1 MIITMKI
8 EDWLINV
15 KPTTTITF
23 FRGSADAGRRCLRRR
38 VEIAVAA
45 NPWLGGR
52 LVKQQDQISVE
63 YGESWGGD
71 ASEHFLDADAPG
83 QFAIYDEPGLEP
95 GAIYL
100 DEASR
105 DALMRFAS
113 SCAVEETTSAL
124 ASESPLF
131 RVGLLAESRNARRF
145 AVVCSMNH
153 ALGDVAIFHVIYEML
168 LRSAKVWTVD
178 PKNDHKFVGLMKCL
192 MVGGSDMRETHF
204 SCRSCGRLVYPEV
217 HNCRASC
224 DPTCNTT
231 GEQQEEEQGG
241 EEMEEEEGGEE
252 EGWGTEDE
260 AQETI
265 DGSQRGVL
273 YEQPGSKCPELVSAL
288 NMKQRPERST
298 PGFKVW
304 PCSWLHDAPWLTR

>member
-1 MIITMKI
+1 M
-8 EDWLINV
+8 
-15 KPTTTITF
+15 
-23 FRGSADAGRRCLRRR
+23 
-38 VEIAVAA
+38 
-45 NPWLGGR
+45 
-52 LVKQQDQISVE
+52 KQQDQISVE

-124 ASESPLF
+124 ANKCPLF
-131 RVGLLAESRNARRF
+131 RVGLLAGSRNARRF

-168 LRSAKVWTVD
+168 LRSATVWTVD
-178 PKNDHKFVGLMKCL
+178 PKNNHKFVGLIRGL
-192 MVGGSDMRETHF
+192 DVRETHF

-217 HNCRASC
+217 
-224 DPTCNTT
+224 
-231 GEQQEEEQGG
+231 
-241 EEMEEEEGGEE
+241 
-252 EGWGTEDE
+252 
-260 AQETI
+260 
-265 DGSQRGVL
+265 GSQRGVL
-273 YEQPGSKCPELVSAL
+273 YEQPGSMCPELMSAL

-298 PGFKVW
+298 PDFKVW